1 MIQKPLRKTIKKRL
15 MANENNLSNIGVSL
29 TEKHNLERDSN
40 IKFTKGEEVF
50 YHKSVDEKVLAKIV
64 KIHYDDD
71 EVRAPYYTIRL
82 QDGSEKHTIY
92 SRLKKI
98 EYLSKWTKIIERN

>member
-1 MIQKPLRKTIKKRL
+1 MRYKETPQSQGTK
-15 MANENNLSNIGVSL
+15 NLSNIGVSL

-71 EVRAPYYTIRL
+71 EPYYTIRL
-82 QDGSEKHTIY
+82 QDGSEKQTIY

-98 EYLSKWTKIIERN
+98 LILNQQMDEDLI